1 MIDGLLNAVSVL
13 LTWPNPL
20 LLVSG
25 VLFGMLIGFLPGM
38 AGSVALALLI
48 PISFTMEPQ
57 DAVLF
62 LIAAYSPAGFGGML
76 TSILV
81 NTPGSPENAATTFDG
96 YPMAKQGRAGAAIGA
111 ATAASV
117 LGGLFGTAVLLALI
131 PPAQSLVLAF
141 SYPEFLMM
149 AVLGLTV
156 IAVVT
161 DRNALKGLAAAGV
174 GFLLAF
180 IGLEPIT
187 GSPRFTFDSFYLWDG
202 INIVP
207 ALIGL
212 FAGAEVLALF
222 GKGTSVA
229 EQGAMDGHVA
239 RVMSDPSEPVTF
251 WEGVRA
257 AFRHWFLVIRS
268 SVIGTVIGVIPGV
281 GGAVSGFLAYSHAK
295 QSSKTPERF
304 GKGAVEGVIS
314 AESANDAKEGGSL
327 LPTVAFGI
335 PGTVGMAILLGAL
348 IMQGIP
354 VGPALMIE
362 HVDLVYTLVIGM
374 VAAKFVAPVVVYL
387 VARHATKLTKL
398 RPGLFTP
405 LIAVAA
411 LVGSYT
417 IGLQILDVVVA
428 LVFGYIGYAMRRYGF
443 SRVALIIALVLGE
456 LVERSYYQMVASF
469 GSALPIVTRPVS
481 ALLTAVC
488 ALVLVFAAFQA
499 YRRARSAERA
509 SMEGD
514 DEEELG
520 SSSGA
525 SRQIGRIVFD
535 VLLLAFSATIV
546 VQATD
551 IENEAATMP
560 LLIGV
565 PVVVGL
571 TLQLLLDAVP
581 GAGPRMRSSLITLT
595 GGRRR
600 SGDGKTPA
608 QERESVAVG
617 AGGQDAAHTSV
628 LEEARLQTHAA
639 EQAAEQEEEAEQS
652 SRQVLARQGIF
663 AAWSVGFVALAW
675 LVGFVVA
682 IPVALLF
689 FLRFLAHETWLR
701 SVLVTLGAWAFLYGL
716 FVLLLGVQ
724 L

>member
-1 MIDGLLNAVSVL
+1 MIDGLLGAVSVL
-13 LTWPNPL
+13 MAWPNPV
-20 LLVSG
+20 LLVAG

-48 PISFTMEPQ
+48 PISFTMDPE

-131 PPAQSLVLAF
+131 PPAQSLVLSF

-149 AVLGLTV
+149 AILGLTV
-156 IAVVT
+156 IAVIT
-161 DRNALKGLAAAGV
+161 DRNTFKGLAAAAV

-180 IGLEPIT
+180 VGLEPIT
-187 GSPRFTFDSFYLWDG
+187 GSPRFTFDQFYLWDG
-202 INIVP
+202 VNIVP
-207 ALIGL
+207 VLIGL

-222 GKGTSVA
+222 GKGTSIA
-229 EQGAMDGHVA
+229 EQGAADTHVA
-239 RVMSDPSEPVTF
+239 RVLADKSEPVTF
-251 WEGVRA
+251 WEGVRVT
-257 AFRHWFLVIRS
+257 FRHWFLVIRAS
-268 SVIGTVIGVIPGV
+268 IIGTVIGVIPGV

-295 QSSKTPERF
+295 QSSRTPERF
-304 GKGAVEGVIS
+304 GKGAVEGVIA

-354 VGPALMIE
+354 AGPTLMIE
-362 HVDLVYTLVIGM
+362 HIDLVYTLVIGM
-374 VAAKFVAPVVVYL
+374 VAAKFVAPIVVYA
-387 VARHATKLTKL
+387 VARYATKLTAL

-417 IGLQILDVVVA
+417 IGLEILDVVVA
-428 LVFGYIGYAMRRYGF
+428 LVFGYVGYAMRRYGF

-456 LVERSYYQMVASF
+456 LVERSYYQMVATF
-469 GSALPIVTRPVS
+469 GSPMPLLTRPIS
-481 ALLTAVC
+481 AVLVTVC
-488 ALVLVFAAFQA
+488 ALVLLFAAWQA

-509 SMEGD
+509 SVEGED
-514 DEEELG
+514 DEEL
-520 SSSGA
+520 A
-525 SRQIGRIVFD
+525 SAPRQPGRIIFD
-535 VLLLAFSATIV
+535 ALLLVFSAAIV
-546 VQATD
+546 VQAFD

-560 LLIGV
+560 LLIGI
-565 PVVVGL
+565 PVVGAL
-571 TLQLLLDAVP
+571 TLQLFLDALP
-581 GAGPRMRSSLITLT
+581 GAAVRIRSTLVSVT
-595 GGRRR
+595 GGRRQR
-600 SGDGKTPA
+600 AVSAPSPDPVTVDPA
-608 QERESVAVG
+608 
-617 AGGQDAAHTSV
+617 AATTGHTSV
-628 LEEARLQTHAA
+628 LEEARTRTQAA
-639 EQAAEQEEEAEQS
+639 ELAAEQEEEQEMS
-652 SRQVLARQGIF
+652 GRQVLLRQTAFGLW
-663 AAWSVGFVALAW
+663 AVGFVALAW

-689 FLRFLAHETWLR
+689 FLRLLARESWLR
-701 SVLVTLGAWAFLYGL
+701 SVLVTLGSWAFLYGL
-716 FVLLLGVQ
+716 FVVLLDVPL
-724 L
+724 

>member
-1 MIDGLLNAVSVL
+1 MIDGLVNALSVL
-13 LTWPNPL
+13 LEWPNPL
-20 LLVSG
+20 WLVGG

-48 PISFTMEPQ
+48 PVSFTMEPD

-62 LIAAYSPAGFGGML
+62 LIAAYSPSGFGGML

-81 NTPGSPENAATTFDG
+81 NTPGNPENAATMFDG

-131 PPAQSLVLAF
+131 PPAQNLVLAF

-161 DRNALKGLAAAGV
+161 DRNTFKGLAAAGV

-187 GSPRFTFDSFYLWDG
+187 GSPRFTFGEFYLWDG
-202 INIVP
+202 VNIVP

-212 FAGAEVLALF
+212 FAGAEILALY
-222 GKGTSVA
+222 GRGTSVT
-229 EQGAMDGHVA
+229 EQGAAEGHVA
-239 RVMSDPSEPVTF
+239 RVLASPSEPVTF
-251 WEGVRA
+251 WEGVA
-257 AFRHWFLVIRS
+257 ATFRHWFLVIRS
-268 SVIGTVIGVIPGV
+268 SLIGTIIGVIPGV

-295 QSSKTPERF
+295 QSSRTPERF

-314 AESANDAKEGGSL
+314 AEAANDAKEGGSL

-348 IMQGIP
+348 IMQGVP
-354 VGPALMIE
+354 AGPTLMIE
-362 HVDLVYTLVIGM
+362 HIDLVYVLVVGM
-374 VAAKFVAPVVVYL
+374 VAAKFVAPFVVYA
-387 VARHATKLTKL
+387 VAGYSTKLTSM

-411 LVGSYT
+411 LVGCYT
-417 IGLQILDVVVA
+417 VGLEILDVVVA

-469 GSALPIVTRPVS
+469 GSPAAIVERPIS
-481 ALLTAVC
+481 AVLAAICVV
-488 ALVLVFAAFQA
+488 VLVFALLQA
-499 YRRARSAERA
+499 YKRARSAERS
-509 SMEGD
+509 SMEGE
-514 DEEELG
+514 DEEELD
-520 SSSGA
+520 SAAAA
-525 SRQIGRIVFD
+525 SAQPGRVFFD
-535 VLLLAFSATIV
+535 VLLLAFSLAIV
-546 VQATD
+546 ISALD
-551 IENEAATMP
+551 ITNEAATMP

-565 PVVVGL
+565 PLVAAL
-571 TLQLLLDAVP
+571 ALQLLIDAVP
-581 GAGPRMRSSLITLT
+581 ASGPRIRSGMVSLTRSRRSAPVHPQASPGQPVVAGTAVSDVGTTSALSEARTLT
-595 GGRRR
+595 E
-600 SGDGKTPA
+600 A
-608 QERESVAVG
+608 AEHEQE
-617 AGGQDAAHTSV
+617 
-628 LEEARLQTHAA
+628 LEEK
-639 EQAAEQEEEAEQS
+639 EELT
-652 SRQVLARQGIF
+652 SRQILIRQLAF
-663 AAWSVGFVALAW
+663 TAWSVGFVALAW

-689 FLRFLAHETWLR
+689 FLRFLARESWRL
-701 SVLVTLGAWAFLYGL
+701 SLAITLGTWASLYGL
-716 FVLLLGVQ
+716 FVVVLDVPL
-724 L
+724 

>member
-1 MIDGLLNAVSVL
+1 VIDGLLNAVSVL
-13 LTWPNPL
+13 LAWPNPL
-20 LLVSG
+20 WMVAG

-48 PISFTMEPQ
+48 PISFTMEPEQ
-57 DAVLF
+57 AVLF

-117 LGGLFGTAVLLALI
+117 MGGLLGTAVLLALI
-131 PPAQSLVLAF
+131 PPAQAFVLAF

-161 DRNALKGLAAAGV
+161 DRNTYKGLAAAGV
-174 GFLLAF
+174 GFLMAF

-187 GSPRFTFDSFYLWDG
+187 GSPRFTFGTFYLWDG
-202 INIVP
+202 VGVVP
-207 ALIGL
+207 VLIGL
-212 FAGAEVLALF
+212 FAGAEILALF

-229 EQGAMDGHVA
+229 EEQVAGVADG
-239 RVMSDPSEPVTF
+239 RGNSGRDDPVTF
-251 WEGVRA
+251 WDGVRA
-257 AFRHWFLVIRS
+257 SFRHWFLVVRS
-268 SVIGTVIGVIPGV
+268 SLIGTIIGVIPGV

-295 QSSKTPERF
+295 QSSRTPERF

-327 LPTVAFGI
+327 LPTLAFGI

-354 VGPALMIE
+354 AGPTLMVE
-362 HVDLVYTLVIGM
+362 HIDLIYILIIGM
-374 VAAKFVAPVVVYL
+374 VVSKFIAPVVVYV
-387 VARHATKLTKL
+387 VARHAGRLTRL

-411 LVGSYT
+411 LVGTYT
-417 IGLQILDVVVA
+417 IGLQILDVAVA

-456 LVERSYYQMVASF
+456 LVERSYYQMVATF
-469 GSALPIVTRPVS
+469 GSPVAIVTRPISGLLAAVS
-481 ALLTAVC
+481 V
-488 ALVLVFAAFQA
+488 LVLLYAGFQA
-499 YRRARSAERA
+499 YRRARSKEYA
-509 SMEGD
+509 SMEGE

-520 SSSGA
+520 GPDRT
-525 SRQIGRIVFD
+525 SRQPGRLVFD
-535 VLLLAFSATIV
+535 ALLLAFTGAIVISAL
-546 VQATD
+546 D
-551 IENEAATMP
+551 ITNEAATMP

-565 PVVVGL
+565 PLVAAL
-571 TLQLLLDAVP
+571 ALQLLLDAVP
-581 GAGPRMRSSLITLT
+581 GAGPRIRGSLVAVTSRRGPS
-595 GGRRR
+595 GGRKQGTPQAPAPAAGRGGT
-600 SGDGKTPA
+600 SG
-608 QERESVAVG
+608 S
-617 AGGQDAAHTSV
+617 TSV
-628 LEEARLQTHAA
+628 LSEARTAT
-639 EQAAEQEEEAEQS
+639 QAAESEEEREEQRALGDRRVLR
-652 SRQVLARQGIF
+652 RQAVF
-663 AAWSVGFVALAW
+663 AAWAVGFVVLGGVA
-675 LVGFVVA
+675 GFLVA
-682 IPVALLF
+682 IPVALVV
-689 FLRFLAHETWLR
+689 FLRFLARESWRT
-701 SVLVTLGAWAFLYGL
+701 SVIVSAGAWAFLYGL
-716 FVLLLGVQ
+716 FVLLLDVP

>member
-1 MIDGLLNAVSVL
+1 MIDGLLNALGVL
-13 LTWPNPL
+13 SAWPNPL
-20 LLVSG
+20 WMVGG

-48 PISFTMEPQ
+48 PISFTMEPEQ
-57 DAVLF
+57 AVLF

-81 NTPGSPENAATTFDG
+81 NTPGAPENAATTFDG
-96 YPMAKQGRAGAAIGA
+96 YPMAKQGRAAAAIGA

-117 LGGLFGTAVLLALI
+117 LGGLLGTFVLLALI
-131 PPAQSLVLAF
+131 PPAQAFVLAF

-149 AVLGLTV
+149 AIVGLTV

-161 DRNALKGLAAAGV
+161 DRNTFKGLAAAGV
-174 GFLLAF
+174 GFLMAF

-187 GSPRFTFDSFYLWDG
+187 GSPRFTFGEFYLWDG
-202 INIVP
+202 LNIVP
-207 ALIGL
+207 VLIGL

-222 GKGTSVA
+222 GKGTSVTGSTS
-229 EQGAMDGHVA
+229 GAGVVPA
-239 RVMSDPSEPVTF
+239 LKGTREEPVTF
-251 WEGVRA
+251 WEGVA
-257 AFRHWFLVIRS
+257 ATFRHKFLLVRAS
-268 SVIGTVIGVIPGV
+268 LIGTVIGVIPGV

-354 VGPALMIE
+354 AGPTLMVE
-362 HVDLVYTLVIGM
+362 HIDLVYVLIVGM
-374 VAAKFVAPVVVYL
+374 VVSKFIAPVVVFL
-387 VARHATKLTKL
+387 VSQHAAKLTAL

-417 IGLQILDVVVA
+417 IGLNILDVVVA

-456 LVERSYYQMVASF
+456 LVERSYYQMVATF
-469 GSALPIVTRPVS
+469 GSPTAIVTRPISGFLAGV
-481 ALLTAVC
+481 AVI
-488 ALVLVFAAFQA
+488 VLVWAAVQA
-499 YRRARSAERA
+499 FRRAKTPDRA
-509 SMEGD
+509 SMEGE
-514 DEEELG
+514 DEEELAH
-520 SSSGA
+520 A
-525 SRQIGRIVFD
+525 SRQPGRLLFD
-535 VLLLAFSATIV
+535 LLLLAFSLVIV
-546 VQATD
+546 ISALD
-551 IENEAATMP
+551 ITNEAATMP
-560 LLIGV
+560 LLIGI
-565 PVVVGL
+565 PVVVAM

-581 GAGPRMRSSLITLT
+581 SSGPRIRAFIRSTFGSRRPPVADD
-595 GGRRR
+595 RRR
-600 SGDGKTPA
+600 EQVSAGVAARDGAEVT
-608 QERESVAVG
+608 
-617 AGGQDAAHTSV
+617 TSV
-628 LEEARLQTHAA
+628 LGDARSATSAA
-639 EQAAEQEEEAEQS
+639 EREEELEERREYS
-652 SRQVLARQGIF
+652 DRGVLLRQLAF
-663 AAWSVGFVALAW
+663 SVWAVGFVVLGA

-682 IPVALLF
+682 IPVALLV
-689 FLRFLAHETWLR
+689 FLRFLAQETWLR
-701 SVLVTLGAWAFLYGL
+701 SAVVTAVAWAFLYGL
-716 FVLLLGVQ
+716 FVLLLDVP

>member
-1 MIDGLLNAVSVL
+1 MIDGLVNALSVL
-13 LTWPNPL
+13 FEWPNPL
-20 LLVSG
+20 WLVGG

-57 DAVLF
+57 QAVLF

-131 PPAQSLVLAF
+131 PPAQEFVLAF

-149 AVLGLTV
+149 AVVGLTV

-161 DRNALKGLAAAGV
+161 DRNTFKGLAAAGI

-187 GSPRFTFDSFYLWDG
+187 GSPRFTFGEIYLWDG
-202 INIVP
+202 LNIVP
-207 ALIGL
+207 VLIGL
-212 FAGAEVLALF
+212 FAGAEILALY
-222 GKGTSVA
+222 GKGTAISDGDVA
-229 EQGAMDGHVA
+229 DTAA
-239 RVMSDPSEPVTF
+239 RARAATRDDPVTF
-251 WEGVRA
+251 WQGVA
-257 AFRHWFLVIRS
+257 SAFRHWFLVIRS
-268 SVIGTVIGVIPGV
+268 SVIGTIIGVIPGV

-295 QSSKTPERF
+295 QSSRSPERF

-354 VGPALMIE
+354 AGPTLMIE
-362 HVDLVYTLVIGM
+362 HVDIVYTLVIGM
-374 VAAKFVAPVVVYL
+374 VVAKFVAPIVVWA
-387 VARHATKLTKL
+387 VAKHATRLTAL

-417 IGLQILDVVVA
+417 TALEINDVA
-428 LVFGYIGYAMRRYGF
+428 LALIFAYIGYAMRRYGW

-456 LVERSYYQMVASF
+456 LVERSYYQMTATF
-469 GSALPIVTRPVS
+469 GSPSVILTRPIS
-481 ALLTAVC
+481 AVLAGVC
-488 ALVLVFAAFQA
+488 ALVLVFALRQA
-499 YRRARSAERA
+499 YRRARSTEYA
-509 SMEGD
+509 SMEGE
-514 DEEELG
+514 DEEELAH
-520 SSSGA
+520 A
-525 SRQIGRIVFD
+525 SRQPGRLIFD
-535 VLLLAFSATIV
+535 VLLLAFSLVIV
-546 VQATD
+546 ISALQ
-551 IENEAATMP
+551 IENEARTMP

-565 PVVVGL
+565 PLVIALAV
-571 TLQLLLDAVP
+571 QLILDAAP
-581 GAGPRMRSSLITLT
+581 GVAPRVRSALFSRLRP
-595 GGRRR
+595 RRVAP
-600 SGDGKTPA
+600 SEKV
-608 QERESVAVG
+608 QESPVAVG
-617 AGGQDAAHTSV
+617 AGGGGAAGASL
-628 LEEARLQTHAA
+628 LEEARTAT
-639 EQAAEQEEEAEQS
+639 QAAEQEAEEEEAAEHQDS
-652 SRQVLARQGIF
+652 GILRRQVAF
-663 AAWSVGFVALAW
+663 ALWSVAFTVLGG
-675 LVGFVVA
+675 LVGFLIAV
-682 IPVALLF
+682 PVSLLV
-689 FLRFLAHETWLR
+689 FLRFLARESWRL
-701 SVLVTLGAWAFLYGL
+701 SVLIAAGSTVFFYGL
-716 FVLLLGVQ
+716 FVVLLDVPL
-724 L
+724 